1 MGLCVCSL
9 LVGFLLGISI
19 LMGILLVHKYK
30 WTNSEEH
37 VNNNIGNETAANIYQ
52 QDNTSYVMNNQYNNM
67 ANNPNINPMN
77 K

>member
-52 QDNTSYVMNNQYNNM
+52 QDNTSYVMNNQ
-67 ANNPNINPMN
+67 
-77 K
+77 